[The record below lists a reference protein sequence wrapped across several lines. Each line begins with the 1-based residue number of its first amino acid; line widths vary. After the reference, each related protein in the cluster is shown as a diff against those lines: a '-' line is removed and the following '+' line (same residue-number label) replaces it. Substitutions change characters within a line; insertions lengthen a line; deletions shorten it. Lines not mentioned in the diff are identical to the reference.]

1 MGSSLDGT
9 GVAFSDGSTKAN
21 NTPNVQTFN
30 STGTWTKPTGYAM
43 ARIQVWGGGGG
54 GARSASALD
63 ACGGGGGAYNEVTVP
78 ISYLASTVTA
88 TVGAGGTGKISTA
101 GNGTAGGNSSFALAT
116 AWDGLT
122 SVAAYGGGAGI
133 TSGGASGGGQL
144 SAGSSN
150 ASGYVWGGNPVM
162 LTGNYGVCTG
172 SAATEGGVYGNFGNG
187 GFWHGGG
194 SGMDQ
199 YYGAGSS
206 VWGGGAGGT
215 STTASNYGLSV
226 HGGNGGK
233 GAAGTAPGGGGGFS
247 FNANTNAYNGAAG
260 RIVVTCY

>member
-54 GARSASALD
+54 GARSASNFSAS
-63 ACGGGGGAYNEVTVP
+63 GGGGGGYNEITVP

-88 TVGAGGTGKISTA
+88 TVGAGGTGKITTA

-116 AWDGLT
+116 AWDGMT
-122 SVAAYGGGAGI
+122 TVAAYGGG
-133 TSGGASGGGQL
+133 GGYDGGAASGGGQL
-144 SAGSSN
+144 SAGTGN
-150 ASGYVWGGNPVM
+150 ASGFPWGGNPV
-162 LTGNYGVCTG
+162 LIRGDYNICTG
-172 SAATEGGVYGNFGNG
+172 ATATEGGVYGSFGQG

-194 SGMDQ
+194 SGSNQ
-199 YYGAGSS
+199 SYGAGGSI
-206 VWGGGAGGT
+206 WGGGGGGT
-215 STTASNYGLSV
+215 TNTAAQYGLSV

-233 GAAGTAPGGGGGFS
+233 GVAGTAPGGGGGFS
-247 FNANTNAYNGAAG
+247 ATLNTNAANGAAG